1 MREVYTDRGRLI
13 DAGAHGGI
21 AAEYAA
27 LAKPGLT
34 VMSVSTAA
42 GGAYLATG
50 GHPPL
55 LLLVHLIAGT
65 LLVGSGAGALNQWI
79 ERASDARMKRTE
91 RRPLP
96 SGALAPH
103 QALIFGMICAI
114 GGVVEL
120 TCATTIMA
128 GILACVT
135 LIVYLLIYTPLK
147 RMSHLSTAV
156 GGIPGALPPLIGW
169 VAAGRGMSLEGYLL
183 FLFLFFWQMP
193 HFLSLAWM
201 YRHDY
206 DRGGY
211 RLLPHYDPSGAV
223 TGRLVVLYTAA
234 LPVVGIS
241 LSVVGLM
248 GWVFLAGSLLAGGAF
263 LLLAVRFER
272 GISNQNARNLFFGSL
287 LYLSIILALML
298 LDRVTLG

>member
-1 MREVYTDRGRLI
+1 MREVDAGRGRLI
-13 DAGAHGGI
+13 DAGARSGI

-34 VMSVSTAA
+34 VMSVCTAA

-50 GHPPL
+50 GHPPA
-55 LLLVHLIAGT
+55 LLLVHLIIGT

-79 ERASDARMKRTE
+79 ERFADARMKRTE

-96 SGALAPH
+96 SGALSAH
-103 QALIFGMICAI
+103 QALAFGLVCAL

-120 TCATTIMA
+120 TYATTVLA
-128 GILACVT
+128 GILASVT
-135 LIVYLLIYTPLK
+135 LFVYLLMYTPLK
-147 RMSHLSTAV
+147 RITHLSTAV

-206 DRGGY
+206 ARGGY
-211 RLLPHYDPSGAV
+211 HLLPLYDPSGAV

-234 LPVVGIS
+234 LPVVGVS

-248 GWVFLAGSLLAGGAF
+248 GWVFLVGSLLAGGAF

-272 GISNQNARNLFFGSL
+272 GISNDNARRLFFGSL
-287 LYLSIILALML
+287 LYLSVILALML